1 MCPQA
6 RFVVMQR
13 NPLEL
18 VAGLHARYWKNGM
31 EMPDLAEAWWLQEA
45 RARAEALPRRFVHG
59 RLHPYG
65 RTAALRDTLAFLGVD
80 DGGRTS
86 FAPSLSHRSQRLQCG
101 IGTLDRLASR
111 PAAAVRL
118 TDALRRVNTRQAR
131 RAVDAVLTV
140 ELHAHF
146 RDDVGLLS
154 EAMKRDLSS
163 WMEGLSARE
172 PGSAI

>member
-1 MCPQA
+1 
-6 RFVVMQR
+6 
-13 NPLEL
+13 
-18 VAGLHARYWKNGM
+18 M

-101 IGTLDRLASR
+101 IGTLGRLASR

-154 EAMKRDLSS
+154 EAMKRDLSP